1 MINIPIEISLQRVK
15 KRSYEQ
21 FGDRMLLGG
30 DLYKKEKHFFDMIA
44 LKSNDDIEKWVNT
57 LDCPVIKIYG
67 TKSIAYNSELI
78 SNKLLKI

>member
-30 DLYKKEKHFFDMIA
+30 DLYKKEFI
-44 LKSNDDIEKWVNT
+44 LTYGSRE
-57 LDCPVIKIYG
+57 LGSIKIG
-67 TKSIAYNSELI
+67 
-78 SNKLLKI
+78 